1 MRMKVSWAASMRIT
15 VEPKIISD
23 PKPPVL
29 AQTSTGTGRGPHAQ
43 GIAAMPVPPPENKVL
58 PGTCP
63 RGLLFVAEKILR
75 GRKFAGNVAGAA
87 PVKIY
92 RMKI

>member
-1 MRMKVSWAASMRIT
+1 MRI
-15 VEPKIISD
+15 VKLNIISD
-23 PKPPVL
+23 PKTPRFGTDPMGPAGTP
-29 AQTSTGTGRGPHAQ
+29 AQE
-43 GIAAMPVPPPENKVL
+43 IAAMPVLLSENKVL

-87 PVKIY
+87 PVINDTTAGVRHIK
-92 RMKI
+92 RN